1 MTITHKT
8 VQEEAKKLKSIF
20 ETGDVEIPSFWHC
33 AWPGGLLVIW
43 LVLWPLIA
51 FGILSVPSE
60 GMAIAIGFGG
70 FLGFLVAIAIFN
82 TRSLYLAIPSSFRS
96 ESKVF
101 ALVKNKVKYY
111 LITFVVIN
119 FLVGCLAESS
129 KAGSFLYTFVTIAA
143 MVILAFIFS
152 ADIGRY
158 RLSVF
163 TSVLELIKS
172 RKQGGADEL

>member
-20 ETGDVEIPSFWHC
+20 ETGDVEIPSFWNC
-33 AWPGGLLVIW
+33 AWPGMLLVVW
-43 LVLWPLIA
+43 LVLWPFIA
-51 FGILSVPSE
+51 FGILSEPSE
-60 GMAIAIGFGG
+60 GIVIAIGFGA
-70 FLGFLVAIAIFN
+70 FLGFLVSIAIFN
-82 TRSLYLAIPSSFRS
+82 TRSLYLAIPSSFRN

-101 ALVKNKVKYY
+101 ALVKNKIKYY
-111 LITFVVIN
+111 LMTFVVIN
-119 FLVGCLAESS
+119 FFVGCFAESS

-143 MVILAFIFS
+143 MVILAFIFA

-172 RKQGGADEL
+172 RKQGGE

>member
-8 VQEEAKKLKSIF
+8 IQEETRKLKSIF

-33 AWPGGLLVIW
+33 AWPGLLLVTW

-51 FGILSVPSE
+51 FGILSEPSE
-60 GMAIAIGFGG
+60 GIVIAIGFGG

-82 TRSLYLAIPSSFRS
+82 IRSLYLAIPSGFRN

-101 ALVKNKVKYY
+101 ALVRNKVKYY
-111 LITFVVIN
+111 LVIFVIVN
-119 FLVGCLAESS
+119 FFVGCFAESS
-129 KAGSFLYTFVTIAA
+129 KAGSFLYTFVTIAV
-143 MVILAFIFS
+143 MVILSFIFA

-158 RLSVF
+158 RLSAF

-172 RKQGGADEL
+172 RKQGGE